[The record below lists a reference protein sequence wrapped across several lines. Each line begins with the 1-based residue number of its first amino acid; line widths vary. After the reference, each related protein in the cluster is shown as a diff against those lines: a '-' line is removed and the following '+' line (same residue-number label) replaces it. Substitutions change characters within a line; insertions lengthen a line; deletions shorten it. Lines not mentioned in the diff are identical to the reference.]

1 MILGIY
7 KEIIICIVVIVLV
20 ITLNIW
26 TENYTKE
33 SIAKMSDRLE
43 TLKQAMNE
51 EERNK
56 ENIESQINNILDDWN
71 NRYQKLAYYIEHDEL
86 EKVKTEL
93 VSLKANIDVEEY
105 EQGIPDLDK
114 CVFILDHIK
123 EKSALQ
129 IKNIF

>member
-33 SIAKMSDRLE
+33 SIVKMSDRLE

-105 EQGIPDLDK
+105 EQGIPD
-114 CVFILDHIK
+114 
-123 EKSALQ
+123 
-129 IKNIF
+129 

>member
-7 KEIIICIVVIVLV
+7 KEIVICIVVIVIV
-20 ITLNIW
+20 VTLNIW

-33 SIAKMSDRLE
+33 SIVKMTDRLE
-43 TLKQAMNE
+43 TLKQTMNE
-51 EERNK
+51 EEQDK
-56 ENIESQINNILDDWN
+56 ENISNEINSILDEWD

-105 EQGIPDLDK
+105 EEGMPDLDK
-114 CVFILDHIK
+114 CVFILEHIK

>member
-7 KEIIICIVVIVLV
+7 KEILISLVVIILV
-20 ITLNIW
+20 VTLNIC

-33 SIAKMSDRLE
+33 SIVKMSDRLE

-56 ENIESQINNILDDWN
+56 ENIETQINSILDDWDK
-71 NRYQKLAYYIEHDEL
+71 RYQKLAYYIEHDEL

-105 EQGIPDLDK
+105 EQGMPDLDK
-114 CVFILDHIK
+114 CVFILEHIK
-123 EKSALQ
+123 EK
-129 IKNIF
+129 

>member
-33 SIAKMSDRLE
+33 SIVKMSDRLE